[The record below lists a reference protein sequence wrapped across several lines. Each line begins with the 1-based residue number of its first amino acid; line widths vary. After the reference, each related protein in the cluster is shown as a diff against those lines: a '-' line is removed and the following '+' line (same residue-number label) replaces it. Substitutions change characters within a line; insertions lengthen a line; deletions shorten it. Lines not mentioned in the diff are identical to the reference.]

1 MNCYFGLCAST
12 QIGEL
17 SRSAAPR
24 VGPKGPSAK
33 LLAAI
38 VEMKRRNPRC
48 GRVRIA
54 QQISHAIGV
63 DLDKE
68 VVCRVLAQD
77 IVK

>member
-1 MNCYFGLCAST
+1 
-12 QIGEL
+12 
-17 SRSAAPR
+17 
-24 VGPKGPSAK
+24 
-33 LLAAI
+33 
-38 VEMKRRNPRC
+38 MKRRNPKC

-54 QQISHAIGV
+54 QQISHAIDV